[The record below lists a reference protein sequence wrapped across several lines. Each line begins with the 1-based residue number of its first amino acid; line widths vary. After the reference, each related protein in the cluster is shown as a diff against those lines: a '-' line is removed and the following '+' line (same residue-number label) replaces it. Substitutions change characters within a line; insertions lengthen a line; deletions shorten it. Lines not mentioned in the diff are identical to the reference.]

1 MTQHRIIITGVALL
15 ALTGALQAQTPAKT
29 EKVKGSTQTFT
40 EKLTGEVVWVQ
51 GNTLV
56 AKMQPT
62 GHYRAFSVQPGR
74 EFIIDG
80 QTKHIGDLKPG
91 TMLNATFTTHKTPV
105 TLRTTSSLN
114 GTVWWV
120 QNNYVI
126 LTLENG
132 ENKEYTVPPSFKFIV
147 EGKPASVSE
156 LKVGM
161 KVGATK
167 IVEEPQT
174 EVSSSTVITGKA
186 PK

>member
-1 MTQHRIIITGVALL
+1 MTGL
-15 ALTGALQAQTPAKT
+15 AFLATVTSLQAQATPKT
-29 EKVKGSTQTFT
+29 ERVKGVTQYHAV
-40 EKLTGEVVWVQ
+40 KMTGEVVWVQ
-51 GNTLV
+51 GDTLV
-56 AKMQPT
+56 AKMRPS
-62 GHYRAFSVQPGR
+62 GSYRVFNVQPGR
-74 EFIIDG
+74 EFVIDG

-132 ENKEYTVPPSFKFIV
+132 EQKEYTVPPSFKFIV

-156 LKVGM
+156 LKQGM
-161 KVGATK
+161 DVTATK
-167 IVEEPQT
+167 IANTIFFTEELQT
-174 EVSSSTVITGKA
+174 EYTSTE
-186 PK
+186 